1 MSNVPT
7 GPQWSHH
14 QWRYQPNQRVALG
27 GPGGQTVDTRSTSGV
42 PLKTLG
48 YNTQN
53 SYVEGHTF

>member
-42 PLKTLG
+42 PLETLRYDG
-48 YNTQN
+48 SN
-53 SYVEGHTF
+53 